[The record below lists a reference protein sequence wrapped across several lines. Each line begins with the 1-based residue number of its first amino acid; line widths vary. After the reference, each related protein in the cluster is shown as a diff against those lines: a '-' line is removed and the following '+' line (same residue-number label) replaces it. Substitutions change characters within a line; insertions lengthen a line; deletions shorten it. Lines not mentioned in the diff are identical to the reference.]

1 MKKELAKAKR
11 TAVIAGLVVF
21 LLALV
26 KGIAGL
32 MTGSTAL
39 LADALHSATD
49 LLAIG
54 SCWFGLQLASKKP
67 TQRFP
72 YGFYRAE
79 TLGALVASAIILY
92 LGATLCVKGIGS
104 LRYVTVLTYPGIAMA
119 VAGASVIVALVLS
132 KWEKRTS
139 IQTGSLSLGTIA
151 DEARMDSLSSALVF
165 VSIITSSFRLPYI
178 EGIVTI
184 LISTVVV
191 AVGLKNS
198 WSALLTIMD
207 ASVDPVLERDVT
219 KILND
224 IPGVRRVEKLRARKS
239 GPYYFVE
246 GHIQVAASMDV
257 KRSHA
262 LSHKAQRAVREKRPD
277 VEGVILHIEPY
288 QTGMRRVLVPVS
300 SCEGLSAQVEAHFG
314 RAPWFLLVT
323 IDNQNIIETKT
334 IKNPFVKKDTR
345 AGLAVINRF
354 VKEHQLDAVLVREIG
369 EIAFYALRDHCTEI
383 FLSREGIAEDTL
395 RNYIEKILEYLTA
408 PTHSSEKKMD
418 QLDNNNSNLKTT
430 IETRLAEVVDP
441 GAGLDVVRMGLLKDL
456 KVKNGTVSLT
466 FRPSSPVCPMA
477 FSLAPSIKNAI
488 ESLPGVSAVKMHVE
502 NFNRASELEKLLH
515 ENS

>member
-11 TAVIAGLVVF
+11 TAAIAGLVVF

-32 MTGSTAL
+32 MASSTAL

-79 TLGALVASAIILY
+79 TLGALVASVIILY
-92 LGATLCVKGIGS
+92 LGVTLLLEGVKRFQHIPG
-104 LRYVTVLTYPGIAMA
+104 LVYPGIAMA
-119 VAGASVIVALVLS
+119 VAGVSVVVALILS
-132 KWEKRTS
+132 KWEKRAS

-151 DEARMDSLSSALVF
+151 DEARMDSFSSLLVF
-165 VSIITSSFRLPYI
+165 VSIITSSLGFPYI

-184 LISTVVV
+184 LISVIVI
-191 AVGLKNS
+191 AVGFKNG

-207 ASVDPVLERDVT
+207 ASVDPELEKEVT
-219 KILND
+219 EILHD

-246 GHIQVAASMDV
+246 GHVQVAGSMDV
-257 KRSHA
+257 NRSHA
-262 LSHKAQRAVREKRPD
+262 LSHKAQRVVREKQPD

-288 QTGMRRVLVPVS
+288 QTSIRRVLVPVKS
-300 SCEGLSAQVEAHFG
+300 SHGLSAQVEAHFG

-323 IDNQNIIETKT
+323 IDSQNITETKT
-334 IKNPFVKKDTR
+334 IKNPFVKKNTR

-354 VKEHQLDAVLVREIG
+354 VKEHELDAVLVREIG
-369 EIAFYALRDHCTEI
+369 EIAFYALRDHCAEI
-383 FLSREGIAEDTL
+383 YLSSEGTAEDTL
-395 RNYIEKILEYLTA
+395 RNYIDKKLEYLTA

-418 QLDNNNSNLKTT
+418 QPGNTDSNLKTT
-430 IETRLAEVVDP
+430 IKTRLSEVVDP
-441 GAGLDVVRMGLLKDL
+441 GAGLNVMRMGLLKDL
-456 KVKNGTVSLT
+456 KVQNGTVSLT

-477 FSLAPSIKNAI
+477 FSLAPSIKNTI
-488 ESLPGVSAVKMHVE
+488 ESVPGVTAVKMRIE
-502 NFNRASELEKLLH
+502 NFNRASELQQLLD
-515 ENS
+515 ENR